1 MSFYSFYRKG
11 LDLEPIEIE
20 VTLLPGVPAFH
31 VTGLPDVATK
41 ESVMRIKAA
50 LRHQG
55 FQLPKRDQ
63 VLFNLRPNHERK
75 TSQGLDLAM
84 AAAYL
89 WETSQI
95 PEFAGCVQHSSFGT
109 VKDSRLFLYGEL
121 ALDGQ
126 VTMPDDLD
134 LLESMRP
141 NDYLVTGEG
150 DCALARGVVRDL
162 RSLQSIEWREGQFN
176 PPDLEVDRQ
185 FDHLSFCRSAADILA
200 IIAAGEHNLFIAGP
214 AGSGKTTFARIL
226 HTCLRVPTDS
236 EWRRIEKIE
245 KIAGRTV
252 SSATSNCER
261 LLKSRSRPFVSPH
274 HSASEIA
281 ILGGGVPACAGEI
294 TRAQHGVLLLDE
306 FLEFEPSVVESL
318 REPIERHEITLLRK
332 GVKVTFPADF
342 LLVATTNLCPCG
354 DFVPGDVRKCSYS
367 QTRCR
372 SFYQKLTGP
381 LLDRFEAV
389 CFTQQWT
396 HQQDE
401 DVAQVRERVREAQCF
416 ARKTR
421 GQTIMNSRLELEALE
436 AMVPPFVMNNML
448 PEIPPSRRR
457 RLALLRVARTIAD
470 LDSSPDIC
478 TEHLHAAGQLTLRPF
493 HEFRHAFI

>member
-1 MSFYSFYRKG
+1 MSVYSFYRKG
-11 LDLEPIEIE
+11 LDLDPIEIE

-75 TSQGLDLAM
+75 SSQGLDLAM

-89 WETSQI
+89 WQTGQI
-95 PEFAGCVQHSSFGT
+95 PEIART
-109 VKDSRLFLYGEL
+109 AKDSRIFLYGEL

-126 VTMPDDLD
+126 VSMPEDME
-134 LLESMRP
+134 LLESLST
-141 NDYLVTGEG
+141 NDVLITGDG
-150 DCALARGVVRDL
+150 DCAHARGVARDL
-162 RSLQSIEWREGQFN
+162 RSLQSIEWREGKFS
-176 PPDLEVDRQ
+176 PPEFEIDRQ
-185 FDHLSFCRSAADILA
+185 FDHLSFCKKAADILSIA
-200 IIAAGEHNLFIAGP
+200 AAGEHNLFIAGP
-214 AGSGKTTFARIL
+214 AGSGKTTFARVM
-226 HTCLRVPTDS
+226 HTCLRAPTVA

-245 KIAGRTV
+245 NVASRGKTKR
-252 SSATSNCER
+252 SSR
-261 LLKSRSRPFVSPH
+261 LRRRPFVSPH

-294 TRAQHGVLLLDE
+294 TRAQHGILLLDE

-332 GVKVTFPADF
+332 GVRVTFPADF

-354 DFVPGDVRKCSYS
+354 DFVPGEMRKCCYS
-367 QTRCR
+367 QSRCR
-372 SFYQKLTGP
+372 SYYQKLTGP
-381 LLDRFEAV
+381 LLDRFDAV

-401 DVAQVRERVREAQCF
+401 DISQVRERVREAQCF
-416 ARKTR
+416 ANESR
-421 GQTIMNSRLELEALE
+421 GQTVMNSRLELEALE
-436 AMVPPFVMNNML
+436 AMAPSFVLNNML

-457 RLALLRVARTIAD
+457 RLALFRIARTIAD
-470 LDSSPDIC
+470 LASSSEIRAD
-478 TEHLHAAGQLTLRPF
+478 HLHAAGQLTLRPF